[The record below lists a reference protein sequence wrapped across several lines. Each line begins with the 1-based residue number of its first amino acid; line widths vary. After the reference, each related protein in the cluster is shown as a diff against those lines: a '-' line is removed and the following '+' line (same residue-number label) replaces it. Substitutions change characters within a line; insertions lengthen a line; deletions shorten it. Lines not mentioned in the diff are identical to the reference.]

1 MRREQTT
8 PEQVL
13 VLATLGLVALGTVMV
28 YSATSGL
35 ASDPLFYL
43 ERNVAYALL
52 GLAGMWLMAR
62 LDYRRLAASAPVLVL
77 ISGGLLLF
85 VVAAGVTAKGEQR
98 WLPLPGGFTLQ
109 PSELAKV
116 AICIFA
122 AAMLARRTRPPST
135 WREVMQPVGAATAVI
150 CGLIVVS
157 DLGSALAVAFGGMAV
172 LIAAGAAGGALA
184 RISLAAL
191 ALVGLSI
198 WHKPYRGERLMAF
211 LQPSDSSL
219 SAGYQIHQAGIAIG
233 SGGVFG
239 RGIGESVQKLAYLPE
254 VRTDMILGIIGEE
267 LGLVGMLATFAG
279 FAAIAW
285 AGYTISLRSNER
297 FGKLLSAGLTTLICG
312 QAVLNAG
319 GVLGV
324 LPLTGVPLPF
334 ISYGGTSLIAL
345 LSAVGLVLSVGAYGR
360 SAERSVRVT
369 ARVVDAVAAPTPARR
384 VRAAGARRR

>member
-13 VLATLGLVALGTVMV
+13 VLATLGLVAFGTVMV
-28 YSATSGL
+28 YSATSGV
-35 ASDPLFYL
+35 ATDPLFYL
-43 ERNVAYALL
+43 ERNVAYAVI
-52 GLAGMWLMAR
+52 GLAAMWVMAR
-62 LDYRRLAASAPVLVL
+62 LDYRKLAASAPLLVL

-85 VVAAGVTAKGEQR
+85 VFAAGITAKGERR

-116 AICIFA
+116 SICIFA
-122 AAMLARRTRPPST
+122 AAMLARRKRPPST
-135 WREVMQPVGAATAVI
+135 WREVMRPVGAATAVI

-172 LIAAGAAGGALA
+172 LVAAGAAGGALG
-184 RISLAAL
+184 RISLAA
-191 ALVGLSI
+191 AGLVGLSI
-198 WHKPYRGERLMAF
+198 WQKPYRGERLMAF

-219 SAGYQIHQAGIAIG
+219 SAGYQIHQAQIAIG

-239 RGIGESVQKLAYLPE
+239 RGIGESVQKLFYLPE

-267 LGLVGMLATFAG
+267 LGLIGMLGTFAG

-285 AGYTISLRSNER
+285 AGYTISLRSTER

-345 LSAVGLVLSVGAYGR
+345 LSAIGLVLSVGSYGR
-360 SAERSVRVT
+360 AAARSVRVT
-369 ARVVDAVAAPTPARR
+369 ARVVDVQPVPVRR
-384 VRAAGARRR
+384 VRAATARRR